1 MTQTGTRNIA
11 RGKNMVSSRIQLV
24 SHLKAPVW
32 TGRSWPD
39 RLLAS
44 ELRTLLDFWGRR
56 DGSCFLWN
64 WITASHPAGVKI
76 KFYHNFAVLHVIFLH
91 NIFPF
96 VCFGDKGPAW
106 WVVFRKLQLRGCY
119 AFLASVGFGRL
130 ALLTSSSFFLLL
142 RWQRRRPPQRLWRRK
157 QGSDYAPCPAATC
170 RTCSLIRSLLACQ
183 RVLHCWYC

>member
-1 MTQTGTRNIA
+1 MTPTGTRNIA

-64 WITASHPAGVKI
+64 LITASHPTGVEN
-76 KFYHNFAVLHVIFLH
+76 KFYQDFAALHIILLHNFFL
-91 NIFPF
+91 F
-96 VCFGDKGPAW
+96 VCFEDKGPAW

-130 ALLTSSSFFLLL
+130 AFLPSSSFFLLL

-157 QGSDYAPCPAATC
+157 RGSDYAPCPAATC
-170 RTCSLIRSLLACQ
+170 RTCE
-183 RVLHCWYC
+183 RVLHC